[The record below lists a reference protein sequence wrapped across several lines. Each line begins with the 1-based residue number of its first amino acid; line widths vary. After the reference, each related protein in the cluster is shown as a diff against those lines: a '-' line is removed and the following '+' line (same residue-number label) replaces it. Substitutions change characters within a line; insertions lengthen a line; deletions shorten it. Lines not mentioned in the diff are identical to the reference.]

1 MGDREV
7 ENGGDV
13 QVGGAHE
20 SVPPS
25 GGPGASGTSSEL
37 RGEAVSRS
45 QLRHA

>member
-1 MGDREV
+1 MV
-7 ENGGDV
+7 ERAAGFGGDV
-13 QVGGAHE
+13 QDGGAHD

-25 GGPGASGTSSEL
+25 APGASGTSSEL